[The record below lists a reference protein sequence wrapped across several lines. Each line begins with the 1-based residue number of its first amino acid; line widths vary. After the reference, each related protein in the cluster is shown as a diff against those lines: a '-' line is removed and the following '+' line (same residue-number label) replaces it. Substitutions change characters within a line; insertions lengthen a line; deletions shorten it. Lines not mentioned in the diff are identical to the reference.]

1 MIGKRAAQA
10 FTAIFPL
17 PRKGRVTRDLLWLVG
32 FLVVYVAARLT
43 LSMTG
48 VLALDSRWDVG
59 VAVAFTWLAWIQ
71 ITTQKVFPAPRRPFV
86 WRDALSLVIFLLVYV
101 GVCIGLEVTNQLLF
115 GRPIAFALMAV
126 SVWIWWMNLAGKGG
140 LSKGRSMAALWI
152 RLALVG
158 VFVMVIAEPRAVRTR
173 DVLSVVYAIDISDS
187 IGDASVDKALEFV
200 AKHAVGKWQND
211 EVGIVVFGG
220 TAAVEIPP
228 RESFDNFEPIIA
240 SRVRRDATNIEQA
253 LSLASAMLPEENR
266 GRIVLVSDGTST
278 SGSLSQIL
286 DELKAKEIAVDVL
299 PIDYQYD
306 REVWIEA
313 LELPQYLKVGQDYSA
328 SVVMS
333 SLQDGDGTLRL
344 SENGQEIAEAP
355 VKFRAGMNR
364 FEIPLRLRDAG
375 YYEYAATIE
384 VSASQDNLR
393 QNNTVVNYLYVEGDG
408 KVLVVTD
415 PEGETE
421 DWKPLVDALKAADR
435 AVALTD
441 PFNFPS
447 DALSLMPY
455 DSIVFVNVARNEFDE
470 AQLRAVHDSVKDL
483 GTGFLMVGG
492 PKSFGPGGYHETD
505 IEKCLPVSMDVSQKK
520 VLPKGALAIILHTCE
535 FPDGNTWGKRITKQ
549 AMKVLMPQ
557 DEIGVLVY
565 SYNGKEEWLFELTPR
580 SEMDKL
586 VQKINGAQIGD
597 MPSFARTMKLG
608 LEGLKKSDAA
618 ARHMIIIS
626 DGDPS
631 PPSPKLVQEFVDNK
645 ISISMV
651 AVFPHG
657 GQDIS
662 KMNAIA
668 GATGGRYYFP
678 SDPNQ
683 LPAIF
688 IKESRTLKRK
698 MIQEK
703 KLTPEVGMASPILKG
718 VETMSP
724 VYGYVLTSIK
734 PEAEPI
740 LQTPLGNE
748 EGEDEN
754 DPILAKWRYGLGAT
768 AAFTSD
774 FSSKWGKDWQKW
786 DKFRPVIKQLI
797 TDISRVKEPGHLR
810 LWSYPSG
817 GDGVVLVEDFHADES
832 FLEIAA
838 LVSGPSDETRTV
850 TLRQISPRRYQA
862 RVPQWGPGRYQII
875 AKGVGSGREETVT
888 GGFIVPYSP
897 EYLRFRSNPI
907 VLDEIR
913 NRTGG
918 SLFTPD
924 TPASEIFEKRDPKRS
939 SNPVFDWFLLALA
952 CLLPLDVAMRRI
964 QIDLWAVKN
973 LFKRKKAG
981 PSTATMGSLLQRK
994 QEVGAR
1000 LDSARKE
1007 SLGLQAT
1014 SNIPRATR
1022 PVPTRKVDVPN
1033 PETTLEKPERKSTSG
1048 GTTTSRLLDAKR
1060 KRQEDEEGS

>member
-1 MIGKRAAQA
+1 MIAKQAVRAIRAV
-10 FTAIFPL
+10 FPPPHRGHIL
-17 PRKGRVTRDLLWLVG
+17 RDLLWLAG
-32 FLVVYVAARLT
+32 FVVAF
-43 LSMTG
+43 
-48 VLALDSRWDVG
+48 VLARVLLVTTGLLLFDPVWDVVVG
-59 VAVAFTWLAWIQ
+59 VVLTWLCWIQ
-71 ITTQKVFPAPRRPFV
+71 ITTRKVFPAPRRAFV
-86 WRDALSLVIFLLVYV
+86 WRNAIPLALFLLLYAA
-101 GVCIGLEVTNQLLF
+101 VCFGLEFTNQLLF
-115 GRPIAFALMAV
+115 GRPIAFGLMIV
-126 SVWIWWMNLAGKGG
+126 SLWIWWMHLAGKGG
-140 LSKGRSMAALWI
+140 LSRGRAMFALWV

-173 DVLSVVYAIDISDS
+173 DVISVVYALDVSDS
-187 IGDASVDKALEFV
+187 IGDASIDRALEFV
-200 AKHAVGKWQND
+200 STQVQRKPPQD
-211 EVGIVVFGG
+211 EAGLIVFGG
-220 TAAVEIPP
+220 TAAVELPP
-228 RESFDNFEPIIA
+228 QQSFPFEGVVA
-240 SRVRRDATNIEQA
+240 SRVRRDATNIEQS

-266 GRIVLVSDGTST
+266 GRIVLISDGTST

-286 DELKAKEIAVDVL
+286 DELKAKGITVDVL
-299 PIDYQYD
+299 PIQYQYD

-313 LELPQYLKVGQDYSA
+313 LELPQYVKVGQDYSA
-328 SVVMS
+328 SVVLS
-333 SLQDGDGTLRL
+333 SLEAGSGTLRL
-344 SENGQEIAEAP
+344 SENGKDIAEAP
-355 VKFRAGMNR
+355 VKFKAGMNR

-393 QNNTVVNYLYVEGDG
+393 QNNTVTNYLYVEGDG

-415 PEGETE
+415 PVGEAE
-421 DWKPLVDALKAADR
+421 DWQPLVAALKAAER
-435 AVALTD
+435 SVAVTE
-441 PFNFPS
+441 PFNFPN

-455 DSIVFVNVARNEFDE
+455 DCIVFVNVARNDFDE
-470 AQLRAVHDSVKDL
+470 TQLRAVHDSVRDL

-492 PKSFGPGGYHETD
+492 VNSFGPGGYHETD

-520 VLPKGALAIILHTCE
+520 ILPKGALAIILHTCE

-557 DEIGVLVY
+557 DEVGVLVY

-580 SEMDKL
+580 SKMDEL

-618 ARHMIIIS
+618 AKHMIIIS
-626 DGDPS
+626 DGDPE
-631 PPSPKLVQEFVDNK
+631 PPPPKLVQEFIDNK

-657 GQDIS
+657 GNDIS

-678 SDPNQ
+678 SDPRQ

-703 KLTPEVGMASPILKG
+703 KLTPEVGMASPVLKG
-718 VETMSP
+718 VESMAP

-740 LQTPLGNE
+740 LQTPLGSE
-748 EGEDEN
+748 PDEDEN
-754 DPILAKWRYGLGAT
+754 DPILAKWRYGLGAA

-774 FSSKWGKDWQKW
+774 FSSKWGKDWQQW
-786 DKFRPVIKQLI
+786 DKFQPVIKQLI
-797 TDISRVKEPGHLR
+797 TEISRVKTPGHLR

-817 GDGVVLVEDFHADES
+817 GDGVLLVEDFHADES
-832 FLEIAA
+832 FLEVVA
-838 LVSGPSDETRTV
+838 LVSGPNDETKPV

-875 AKGVGSGREETVT
+875 AKGSGSGREETVT

-907 VLDEIR
+907 VLEEIR
-913 NRTGG
+913 DRTGG
-918 SLFTPD
+918 ALFTLE

-939 SNPVFDWFLLALA
+939 SSPVFDWFLIALA
-952 CLLPLDVAMRRI
+952 CLLPMDVAVRRI
-964 QIDLWAVKN
+964 QIDLWAVRN
-973 LFKRKKAG
+973 LFQRKKTG
-981 PSTATMGSLLQRK
+981 PSTATMGTLLQRK
-994 QEVGAR
+994 QAVGA
-1000 LDSARKE
+1000 KME
-1007 SLGLQAT
+1007 SIRSESREIPAT
-1014 SNIPRATR
+1014 SNIPQATR
-1022 PVPTRKVDVPN
+1022 PIPQKKVEAP
-1033 PETTLEKPERKSTSG
+1033 PKPEPKKTAESSG

-1060 KRQEDEEGS
+1060 RRLEEENS